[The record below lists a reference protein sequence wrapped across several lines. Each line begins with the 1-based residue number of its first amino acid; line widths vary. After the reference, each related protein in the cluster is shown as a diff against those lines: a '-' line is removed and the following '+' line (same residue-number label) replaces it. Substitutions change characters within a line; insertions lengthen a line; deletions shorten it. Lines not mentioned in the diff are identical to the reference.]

1 MISTQP
7 TEGADPC
14 YVSFDP
20 GERHALLTNYTGGNF
35 VALEID
41 GSGTLGLAR
50 SYRQIGSGPMA
61 SRQEGPHPHMIAPN
75 PVDGQIYVSDLG
87 IDQVVAYVFDP
98 ESGDLVPP
106 AGAIKA
112 VLKPGA
118 GPRHFVFDE
127 TGNRLYVIG
136 ELDSTITFFERK
148 ATGEN
153 WNAVQSISTLPAD
166 FRSEST
172 CAQILRSADGRFLY
186 GSNRGHDSIA
196 IFGIDQASGR
206 LTALGHESTRGT
218 TPRNFNIDPT
228 GAWLFAA
235 NQDSDTVV
243 LFRRDADSGRLT
255 VSGDPI
261 SRADADVRR
270 FRRRVTLRRS
280 RRPEPRT
287 RNRPRNRPRPPA
299 GRRPSRHR
307 CRRPSGWWRRPGVG
321 VPGYGTT
328 RSASQ
333 IAARARASRR
343 LGVVCDAPAM
353 ASGSSRVNPWRWRKR
368 RCRRSPV
375 IRRMI

>member
-1 MISTQP
+1 MHVYICAYKETAAGSGGIYHFDFDPGSGTLAPIGKTTDGIERASFLAINGEETIVILADERTDGQVHAYSRDYQNSALMWISTQP

-20 GERHALLTNYTGGNF
+20 EERHALLTNYTGGNF

-41 GSGTLGLAR
+41 GSGTLGPAR
-50 SYRQIGSGPMA
+50 SYRHNGSGPMA
-61 SRQEGPHPHMIAPN
+61 SRQEVPHPHMIAPN

-106 AGAIKA
+106 PAGAIKA

-136 ELDSTITFFERK
+136 ELDSTVTFFERQT
-148 ATGEN
+148 TGDN
-153 WNAVQSISTLPAD
+153 WNAVQTISTLPAD
-166 FRSEST
+166 FKSEST

-206 LTALGHESTRGT
+206 LTALGHESTRGR

-228 GAWLFAA
+228 GTWLFAA

-243 LFRRDADSGRLT
+243 LFQRDADSGRLT

-261 SRADADVRR
+261 
-270 FRRRVTLRRS
+270 RV
-280 RRPEPRT
+280 PMPMCVAF
-287 RNRPRNRPRPPA
+287 A
-299 GRRPSRHR
+299 GE
-307 CRRPSGWWRRPGVG
+307 
-321 VPGYGTT
+321 
-328 RSASQ
+328 
-333 IAARARASRR
+333 
-343 LGVVCDAPAM
+343 
-353 ASGSSRVNPWRWRKR
+353 
-368 RCRRSPV
+368 
-375 IRRMI
+375 